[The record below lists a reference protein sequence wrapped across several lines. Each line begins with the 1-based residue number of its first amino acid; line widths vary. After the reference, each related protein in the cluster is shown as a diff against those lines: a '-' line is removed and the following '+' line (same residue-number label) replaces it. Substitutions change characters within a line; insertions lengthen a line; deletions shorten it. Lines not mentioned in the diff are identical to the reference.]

1 MPGYPAPIADVIA
14 HRDLSVISNQ
24 FLKQNGGRR
33 IPDQTMLD
41 YALSW
46 FLSELAIQDFGEGTA
61 FKGGAALR
69 RCHFGEYRF
78 LEDLDFTLLED
89 AAFDT
94 VPAIF
99 EEIGLAVEKQSGM
112 SIVFL

>member
-1 MPGYPAPIADVIA
+1 MIA

-46 FLSELAIQDFGEGTA
+46 FLSELTIHGFGEGTA
-61 FKGGAALR
+61 FKVGSLSEGAISAS
-69 RCHFGEYRF
+69 
-78 LEDLDFTLLED
+78 
-89 AAFDT
+89 
-94 VPAIF
+94 
-99 EEIGLAVEKQSGM
+99 IGCWRT
-112 SIVFL
+112 

>member
-1 MPGYPAPIADVIA
+1 MIA

-46 FLSELAIQDFGEGTA
+46 FLSELTIHGFGEGTA
-61 FKGGAALR
+61 FKGGVALIT
-69 RCHFGEYRF
+69 CHFGEYRL
-78 LEDLDFTLLED
+78 LEDLDFTLLEEV
-89 AAFDT
+89 AFDT
-94 VPAIF
+94 VPVIF
-99 EEIGLAVEKQSGM
+99 DEIGLAVEKKAGM
-112 SIVFL
+112 SMMFV